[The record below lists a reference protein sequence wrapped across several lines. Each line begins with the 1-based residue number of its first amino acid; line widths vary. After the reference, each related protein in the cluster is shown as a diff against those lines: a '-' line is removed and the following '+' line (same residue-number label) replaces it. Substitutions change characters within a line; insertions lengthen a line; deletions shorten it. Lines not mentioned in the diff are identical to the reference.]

1 MRKPLLADRV
11 VQLEHVVR
19 EQMAEI
25 DRLRAA
31 IDQKDAEIVALV
43 DWIAGEKDALSALQA
58 AYTDP
63 RSTPTNKIRAAA
75 SAIAYERSK
84 PASVTVIADFRS
96 RVQNARSRTLELRK
110 QEWTRQ
116 EQPQLDL
123 DAPTPPT
130 ILGGDY
136 EGEALGPE
144 PAA

>member
-1 MRKPLLADRV
+1 MTAPLTDKIA
-11 VQLEHVVR
+11 QLEYVIR

-25 DRLRAA
+25 DQLRA
-31 IDQKDAEIVALV
+31 EIGALV

-58 AYTDP
+58 AYVDP

-84 PASVTVIADFRS
+84 PASVTVVVDFKERVRS
-96 RVQNARSRTLELRK
+96 ARLRTLELQK
-110 QEWTRQ
+110 QEWARQ
-116 EQPQLDL
+116 AEQPKLDL
-123 DAPTPPT
+123 DGPIPET
-130 ILGGDY
+130 ILGGDH

>member
-1 MRKPLLADRV
+1 MTSPADQIA
-11 VQLEHVVR
+11 QLEYVIR

-25 DRLRAA
+25 DQLRA
-31 IDQKDAEIVALV
+31 EVAGLV

-58 AYTDP
+58 AYVDP

-84 PASVTVIADFRS
+84 PASVVVQIDFKS
-96 RVQNARSRTLELRK
+96 RVRDTRLHTLELRK

-116 EQPQLDL
+116 DL

-130 ILGGDY
+130 ILGGDR
-136 EGEALGPE
+136 EGEALGPDS
-144 PAA
+144 AA

>member
-1 MRKPLLADRV
+1 MTAPLTDKIA
-11 VQLEHVVR
+11 QLEYVIR

-25 DRLRAA
+25 DQLRAEVA
-31 IDQKDAEIVALV
+31 ALV

-58 AYTDP
+58 AYVDP
-63 RSTPTNKIRAAA
+63 RSTPTNKIRAAS

-96 RVQNARSRTLELRK
+96 RVHDARMQTVELRK

-116 EQPQLDL
+116 EPLDL
-123 DAPTPPT
+123 DAPTPAT
-130 ILGGDY
+130 ILGGDR
-136 EGEALGPE
+136 EGEALGPD

>member
-1 MRKPLLADRV
+1 MTSPADQIA
-11 VQLEHVVR
+11 QLEYVIR

-25 DRLRAA
+25 DQLRA
-31 IDQKDAEIVALV
+31 EVAGLV

-58 AYTDP
+58 AYVDP
-63 RSTPTNKIRAAA
+63 HSTPTNKIGAAA

-84 PASVTVIADFRS
+84 PASVSVIVDFKS
-96 RVQNARSRTLELRK
+96 RVRDARLTTVELRK

-116 EQPQLDL
+116 APLDL

-130 ILGGDY
+130 ILSGDH
-136 EGEALGPE
+136 EGEALGPD

>member
-1 MRKPLLADRV
+1 MTSPADQFA
-11 VQLEHVVR
+11 QLEYVIR

-25 DRLRAA
+25 DQLRA
-31 IDQKDAEIVALV
+31 EVAGLV

-58 AYTDP
+58 AYVDP

-84 PASVTVIADFRS
+84 PASVVVQIDFKS
-96 RVQNARSRTLELRK
+96 RVRDARMQTLELRK

-116 EQPQLDL
+116 EPLDL
-123 DAPTPPT
+123 DAPAPPT
-130 ILGGDY
+130 ILGGDH

>member
-1 MRKPLLADRV
+1 MTAPLTDKIA
-11 VQLEHVVR
+11 QLEYVIR

-25 DRLRAA
+25 DQLRA
-31 IDQKDAEIVALV
+31 EVAGLV

-58 AYTDP
+58 AYVDP

-84 PASVTVIADFRS
+84 PASVVVQIDFKS
-96 RVQNARSRTLELRK
+96 RVRDARMQTLELRK

-116 EQPQLDL
+116 EPLDL
-123 DAPTPPT
+123 DAPAPPT
-130 ILGGDY
+130 ILGGDH